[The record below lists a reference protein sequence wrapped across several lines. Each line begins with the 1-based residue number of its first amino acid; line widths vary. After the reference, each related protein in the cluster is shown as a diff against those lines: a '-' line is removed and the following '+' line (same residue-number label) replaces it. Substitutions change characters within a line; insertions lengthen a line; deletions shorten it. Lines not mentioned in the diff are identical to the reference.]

1 MTGMTAIACPCGGHT
16 VSLSPD
22 KLPVGGRAAFTCP
35 ACGARRTFVRTP
47 GGAVFDGAPDRT
59 PPPAPSPDPAAPAA
73 SSPDPAAP
81 AAVSVVAAPAA
92 IPAPPPRPAAPDLPP
107 SPVPAGA
114 VVVLAALPPVPA
126 RSPAWAGAVA
136 EAFPGPDWHVLC
148 ATDPGKARADLLAH
162 APAVVVAGDGPATAA
177 LVADVA
183 ALPGRVR
190 ERLALVL
197 VGDFTDNDAMAAFA
211 RSADTVLD
219 AADAKAM
226 AGRLRAALADRKS
239 LPSLFE
245 AD

>member
-16 VSLSPD
+16 VTLSPD
-22 KLPVGGRAAFTCP
+22 KPPVGGRAAFTCP
-35 ACGARRTFVRTP
+35 ACGERRTFVRTV

-59 PPPAPSPDPAAPAA
+59 PPPAPAPDPALTLT
-73 SSPDPAAP
+73 
-81 AAVSVVAAPAA
+81 VS
-92 IPAPPPRPAAPDLPP
+92 ISAPPWRPAGPDLAP

-114 VVVLAALPPVPA
+114 SVVLAALA
-126 RSPAWAGAVA
+126 DLQNAAAWAEAV
-136 EAFPGPDWHVLC
+136 ETTFPSPDWHVLF
-148 ATDPGKARADLLAH
+148 ATDPDQARADLLAH
-162 APAVVVAGDGPATAA
+162 APAVVVAGNGPATTA
-177 LVADVA
+177 LLAGVA

-211 RSADTVLD
+211 RSADAVLD
-219 AADAKAM
+219 AADTGAM
-226 AGRLRAALADRKS
+226 AGRLRAARDGRHG